1 MQRLVVIL
9 AILILAAG
17 AAAEAQEQETKK
29 VEPVV
34 VTATGV
40 ETPKEQL
47 GVAITVVDGQDF
59 QTYHYETVDDA
70 LRNVPGVEIR
80 RSGSLGKT
88 TSISIRGANSN
99 QVQVLVDGVRV
110 KSPTTGQAE
119 LSDLSPDLIER
130 IEIIRGPQSTRY
142 GADAIGGVVNIIT
155 KKGTGPFSASVH
167 QEAGNYDT
175 LRSRASFTGTYK
187 LFDYSF
193 SASHLES
200 NGQFKNDGSDIDA
213 LNARLG
219 VSLPGNTSAAFI
231 VRYNKTDTGL
241 PVKFVFPPPLPITPI
256 IDPNQKQQSET
267 LVMTLEA
274 RTQPVPW
281 WESRARISRYQNSQ
295 GFQDAPDPGFPF
307 DVVTISQFNVE
318 RREAEWDNSFHLGKW
333 STTTIGLE
341 YRHEEGDDKG
351 VFRTATH
358 TQAGFFEQQLRFFD
372 RLFLTGGFRVEHHS
386 VFGTVTTERG
396 SLAYLIKEWGTRIRG
411 GAGSGF
417 RAPSINDLFFPG
429 FSNAALQPERS
440 FSYDFGVDQKL
451 WRDRIRLGVTLFHND
466 FTNLIKFIPIP
477 VFPFASVTN
486 IGRAKSQGMEFTAE
500 ADLLANLVAT
510 VNYTYTDTEDLVS
523 RHPLPREPQ
532 HRWNLGLIWEPVKR
546 LSLFAQVY
554 IVSEQFENFGDIF
567 NRGYTRVDI
576 GGAYRLL
583 TAWGWLQAL
592 EATARVQNLLSEHY
606 AEVRGFPALGT
617 NVLVGLRARF

>member
-1 MQRLVVIL
+1 MRQPIWIVSCLV
-9 AILILAAG
+9 LAAG
-17 AAAEAQEQETKK
+17 AAAEAQETKK
-29 VEPVV
+29 VDPVV
-34 VTATGV
+34 ITATGV

-70 LRNVPGVEIR
+70 LRNVPGVDIR

-88 TSISIRGANSN
+88 TSVSIRGANSN

-142 GADAIGGVVNIIT
+142 GADAIGGVINIIT

-167 QEAGNYDT
+167 QEAGTYDT
-175 LRSRASFTGTYK
+175 LRSRAGFAGTYK

-200 NGQFKNDGSDIDA
+200 NGQFKNDGSVINA

-219 VSLPGNTSAAFI
+219 VSLPGQSSLALIA
-231 VRYNKTDTGL
+231 RYNKDDTGL

-267 LVMTLEA
+267 LVLSLEG

-281 WESRARISRYQNSQ
+281 WESRARISRYENSQ
-295 GFQDAPDPGFPF
+295 GYQDRPDPGFPF
-307 DVVTISQFNVE
+307 DVVTIAQTNVE
-318 RREAEWDNSFHLGKW
+318 RREAEWDNSFHIGKW
-333 STTTIGLE
+333 STSTVGLE
-341 YRHEEGDDKG
+341 YRHEEGDNKG

-358 TQAGFFEQQLRFFD
+358 TQAVFFEEQLRFFD
-372 RLFLTGGFRVEHHS
+372 RLFMTGGFRVEDHS

-396 SLAYLIKEWGTRIRG
+396 SLAYLVKETGTRIRG

-429 FSNAALQPERS
+429 FSNPALQPERS

-466 FTNLIKFIPIP
+466 FTNLIKFIAIP
-477 VFPFASVTN
+477 VFPFAAVTN
-486 IGRAKSQGMEFTAE
+486 IGQARSQGMEFTGE
-500 ADLLANLVAT
+500 VDLLYNLVAN
-510 VNYTYTDTEDLVS
+510 VNYTYTDTEDLAS

-532 HRWNLGLIWEPVKR
+532 HRWNIGVIWEPIKR

-554 IVSEQFENFGDIF
+554 IVSEQFDNFGDVF
-567 NRGYTRVDI
+567 NSGYTRVDI
-576 GGAYRLL
+576 GGAYCLL
-583 TAWGWLQAL
+583 GSWGWLQAL
-592 EATARVQNLLSEHY
+592 ELTGRVQNLLNERY

-617 NVLVGLRARF
+617 NVLFGLRARF

>member
-1 MQRLVVIL
+1 MQFILVL
-9 AILILAAG
+9 ATALLIAAG
-17 AAAEAQEQETKK
+17 IAAEAQETKK
-29 VEPVV
+29 VDPVV
-34 VTATGV
+34 ITATGV

-70 LRNVPGVEIR
+70 LRNVPGVDIR

-88 TSISIRGANSN
+88 TSVSIRGANSN

-142 GADAIGGVVNIIT
+142 GADAIGGVINIIT
-155 KKGTGPFSASVH
+155 KKGTGAFSASVH

-175 LRSRASFTGTYK
+175 LRSRAGFAGAYK

-200 NGQFKNDGSDIDA
+200 NGQFKNDGSVINA

-219 VSLPGNTSAAFI
+219 VSLPGQSSLAFI
-231 VRYNKTDTGL
+231 ARYNKDDTGL

-267 LVMTLEA
+267 LVLSLEG

-281 WESRARISRYQNSQ
+281 WESRARISRYENSQ
-295 GFQDAPDPGFPF
+295 GYQDRPDPGFPF
-307 DVVTISQFNVE
+307 DVLTIAQTNVE
-318 RREAEWDNSFHLGKW
+318 RREAEWTNSFHIGRW
-333 STTTIGLE
+333 STSTVGLE
-341 YRHEEGDDKG
+341 YRHEEGENKG
-351 VFRTATH
+351 IFRTATH
-358 TQAGFFEQQLRFFD
+358 TQAVFFEEQLRFFD
-372 RLFLTGGFRVEHHS
+372 RLFMTGGFRVEDHS

-396 SLAYLIKEWGTRIRG
+396 SLAYLVKETGTRIRG

-429 FSNAALQPERS
+429 FSNPALQPERS

-451 WRDRIRLGVTLFHND
+451 WKDRIRLGVTLFHND
-466 FTNLIKFIPIP
+466 FTNLIKFIAIP
-477 VFPFASVTN
+477 VFPFAAVTN
-486 IGRAKSQGMEFTAE
+486 IGHAKSQGMEFTGE
-500 ADLLANLVAT
+500 VDLLHNLVANL
-510 VNYTYTDTEDLVS
+510 NYTYTDTEDLAS

-532 HRWNLGLIWEPVKR
+532 HRWNIGVTWEPIKR

-554 IVSEQFENFGDIF
+554 IVSEQFDNFGDVF
-567 NRGYTRVDI
+567 NSGYTRVDI

-583 TAWGWLQAL
+583 GPWGWLQAL
-592 EATARVQNLLSEHY
+592 ELTGRVQNLLNERY

-617 NVLVGLRARF
+617 NFLFGLRARF